1 MIKFGHH
8 IGSPTEDL
16 LREVASLSDQIFDSP
31 NIDYT
36 WRLKNMPHV
45 SIFYAEHESLL
56 VGFKAG
62 YAIAENK
69 YYSWLGG
76 VHPDF
81 RNKGM
86 ANHLTTMQHQW
97 LVLNGYSS
105 VETSCRQGNSAMARI
120 NLRNG
125 FSVVGT
131 KLEPHALQ
139 VLWSKPLA

>member
-1 MIKFGHH
+1 MLKFDSHF
-8 IGSPTEDL
+8 GSPTEDL
-16 LREVASLSDQIFDSP
+16 LQEVTSLSNQIFGSP

-36 WRLKNMPHV
+36 WRLKNMPCV
-45 SIFYAEHESLL
+45 SIFYAEHENLL

-62 YAIAENK
+62 YAIAEHK

-81 RNKGM
+81 RNKGI
-86 ANHLTTMQHQW
+86 ANQLSTMQHQW
-97 LVLNGYSS
+97 LVLNGYSTI
-105 VETSCRQGNSAMARI
+105 ETSCREGNSAMARV

-125 FSVVGT
+125 LTVVGT

-139 VLWSKPLA
+139 VLWSRRLP